1 MIEKSFYFTHN
12 QKLPKLNN
20 KFQLLYSN
28 SFVNQNDVN
37 ELGQGRETIVLRVSA
52 FAIFK
57 TL

>member
-1 MIEKSFYFTHN
+1 MEKSFYFTHN
-12 QKLPKLNN
+12 QKLPKLNS